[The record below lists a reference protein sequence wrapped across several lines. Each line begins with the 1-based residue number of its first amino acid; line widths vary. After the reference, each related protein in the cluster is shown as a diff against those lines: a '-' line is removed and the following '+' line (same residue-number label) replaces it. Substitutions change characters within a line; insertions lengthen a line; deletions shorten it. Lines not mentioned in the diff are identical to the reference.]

1 MHDQTREI
9 KCLATCSRLPYMG
22 ERMGGNTIFFRKA
35 SISGGWKKTTDI
47 IILFWVGVVVVVGHG
62 GYQRLNILN
71 SLIYQNMLQ
80 DKLTDIGK
88 I

>member
-1 MHDQTREI
+1 MSSNMQSTALYGR
-9 KCLATCSRLPYMG
+9 KN
-22 ERMGGNTIFFRKA
+22 GGKYYFFFRKA